1 MFFFFFFFFVFLPS
15 EQTSEQNQL
24 SAKEARLIY
33 YQNSKITICLVHIL
47 ILVDKITYINV
58 VILIDFK
65 NSALDA

>member
-1 MFFFFFFFFVFLPS
+1 MFFFFFFFVFLPS